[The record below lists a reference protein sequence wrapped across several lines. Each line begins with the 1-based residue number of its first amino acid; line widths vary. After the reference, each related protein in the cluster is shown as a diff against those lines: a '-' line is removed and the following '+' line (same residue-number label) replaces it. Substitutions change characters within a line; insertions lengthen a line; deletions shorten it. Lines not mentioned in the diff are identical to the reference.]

1 MRSVKIFSSYKSH
14 FCCRLKHCFQKW
26 FPVCAKNAL
35 FLAEAKFA
43 SREVQLN
50 VNYISLARYKKHFW
64 KQWLDNLYRSKTL
77 TPAWKYS
84 YFSGYARNEHER
96 ETDAGI
102 SFHPSHARSSPT
114 VKKNLFCELK
124 NNFWACMCAFKSN
137 RVHVQ
142 RNFARTVQPATRAY
156 LRTSNSATQQ
166 MFRVFTKFLLASV
179 LKRVLV
185 LNHSKRNAFFFYFH
199 GGLALKPRQKATRK
213 WSIVFV
219 VTPTIISLCR

>member
-84 YFSGYARNEHER
+84 YFSGYARNEHEI

-102 SFHPSHARSSPT
+102 SLHLSHARSSPS
-114 VKKNLFCELK
+114 VKKPCFVNQKIIFEHACVRSKVMMCTCNATLHAQFSVQLK
-124 NNFWACMCAFKSN
+124 HIFVRAT
-137 RVHVQ
+137 
-142 RNFARTVQPATRAY
+142 ARPNKCFEC
-156 LRTSNSATQQ
+156 LPSS
-166 MFRVFTKFLLASV
+166 FS
-179 LKRVLV
+179 
-185 LNHSKRNAFFFYFH
+185 
-199 GGLALKPRQKATRK
+199 PR
-213 WSIVFV
+213 F
-219 VTPTIISLCR
+219 